1 MCVCVQGYCKVFRML
16 EWKDFRNEVTDT
28 PTELLRRPSESAL
41 RKSRDKDYPS
51 LSLALYCGGFAEVK
65 IYSHLV
71 LSFFAV
77 VAVGRTRVSCAF
89 MFFPATTGRRDSCLL
104 FMSSLAK
111 QDNTK
116 VHYLERES
124 ESVSFRKVRGRLCS
138 KAKF

>member
-1 MCVCVQGYCKVFRML
+1 MEG
-16 EWKDFRNEVTDT
+16 FRNEVTDT

-41 RKSRDKDYPS
+41 P
-51 LSLALYCGGFAEVK
+51 
-65 IYSHLV
+65 
-71 LSFFAV
+71 
-77 VAVGRTRVSCAF
+77 
-89 MFFPATTGRRDSCLL
+89 TTGRRDSCLL